1 MSSDNAFFEE
11 LQMDFL
17 NESAFMLEQYEEYM
31 MRLENSKDPSQDL
44 TDIFRVAHSVKGGAA
59 AVGLVELS
67 KFAHVMED
75 LLDLLRS
82 RPQLVSSEIIS
93 LLLKSGDELKKRIA
107 SLQQGDNSPWNTQ
120 ELKTQLIEITEKLS
134 GKKPK
139 HSSETAEIPVKS
151 AHGEIKEPA
160 PDDFF
165 SGVIPVE
172 GSNPGSVAEPAL
184 AVEEDL
190 TNHELLAE
198 LLAQMP
204 PEERENVFDLEPTVV
219 VAGSNT
225 DGIANGNGS
234 AGASVNGTAIDA
246 GIAKVIVAESQSQ
259 TQSQSQS
266 QSESESANGDYS
278 IVPIARDTV
287 NGPIDNGNANA
298 RGNSHGNDISN
309 SNSNGNGNG
318 HSQTAASD
326 YVSQKAISSFEK
338 EERNNTAAVITG
350 DHAGNGNNNNK
361 PASKTLNSIIKV
373 DTGRVDSVL
382 DAVGELVVLKNQLV
396 HDETVRSGVDLRL
409 QGMVDQLDKAV
420 RELYEKTLSI
430 RMTPLKSMFI
440 KIQRI
445 VRDVSLSLDKPVD
458 LQLIGEETEVE
469 RTVFELLGDPL
480 VHIVR
485 NSMDHGVEKKEVR
498 LERGKPVNAKVIV
511 SAKQSGGNVIIE
523 ITDDGGGINR
533 EKVLKKAIE
542 KGFIPENVDPQ
553 SIPDDQVFQYIFQ
566 PGFST
571 ADKISDLSGRGVG
584 LDVVKSN
591 LDKIHG
597 KINIF
602 SKLGQG
608 TTFRLTIPLST
619 AITDGIIVALN
630 GARYILP
637 IHSIREIVRVL
648 PKDYTNI
655 SGAGKVASI
664 RGSLLPVIDVSK
676 TLGCVKGLDVSE
688 ETFTKNQKSLSA
700 RREETMLVIIESITG
715 QMAFPVDDVLG
726 QAQVVVKPIST
737 GQEIPEIAGAAIL
750 GDGRTV
756 LILEPGALVNN
767 AREVAA

>member
-1 MSSDNAFFEE
+1 MSGDNAFFEE

-31 MRLENSKDPSQDL
+31 MRLENSEDPAKDL

-59 AVGLVELS
+59 AVGLTDLS

-82 RPQLVSSEIIS
+82 RPELVNSNAIS
-93 LLLKSGDELKKRIA
+93 LLLQSGDELKNRVS
-107 SLQQGDNSPWNTQ
+107 SLQQGKNLPWDTTALR
-120 ELKTQLIEITEKLS
+120 EQLVALTEELS
-134 GKKPK
+134 GKP
-139 HSSETAEIPVKS
+139 SSHKKEAASASTEEVK
-151 AHGEIKEPA
+151 EQV

-165 SGVIPVE
+165 AATPA
-172 GSNPGSVAEPAL
+172 PAAEATDD
-184 AVEEDL
+184 V
-190 TNHELLAE
+190 TNHDLLAE
-198 LLAQMP
+198 LLAQLS
-204 PEERENVFDLEPTVV
+204 PEDQAEFYAKEEQEKKAAAQAPAQAPVAAQPAPEKPALKV
-219 VAGSNT
+219 VAENSKPAPAKAAPT
-225 DGIANGNGS
+225 EPAASSSGNGGSGKAPAKQTS
-234 AGASVNGTAIDA
+234 A
-246 GIAKVIVAESQSQ
+246 
-259 TQSQSQS
+259 
-266 QSESESANGDYS
+266 
-278 IVPIARDTV
+278 
-287 NGPIDNGNANA
+287 
-298 RGNSHGNDISN
+298 
-309 SNSNGNGNG
+309 
-318 HSQTAASD
+318 
-326 YVSQKAISSFEK
+326 
-338 EERNNTAAVITG
+338 
-350 DHAGNGNNNNK
+350 
-361 PASKTLNSIIKV
+361 IKV

-396 HDETVRSGVDLRL
+396 HDETVRSGVNLRL
-409 QGMVDQLDKAV
+409 EAIVDQLDKAV

-480 VHIVR
+480 VHLVR
-485 NSMDHGVEKKEVR
+485 NSMDHGVEKKETR
-498 LERGKPVNAKVIV
+498 LERGKPVTAKVVV

-523 ITDDGGGINR
+523 ICDDGGGINR
-533 EKVLKKAIE
+533 EKVLAKAIE
-542 KGFIPENVDPQ
+542 RGFVPTGVDPA
-553 SIPDDQVFQYIFQ
+553 SIPDEQVFQYIFQ

-591 LDKIHG
+591 LDKING

-602 SKLGQG
+602 SKAGQG

-619 AITDGIIVALN
+619 AITDGIIVALD

-648 PKDYTNI
+648 PKDYTHI

-664 RGSLLPVIDVSK
+664 RGLLLPVIDVSK
-676 TLGCVKGLDVSE
+676 TLGSINWTLNKKDQQLMAKRE
-688 ETFTKNQKSLSA
+688 NSLSA
-700 RREETMLVIIESITG
+700 RREETMLVIIESMTG

-726 QAQVVVKPIST
+726 QAQVVVKPITT
-737 GQEIPEIAGAAIL
+737 GQNIPEVAGAAIL

-756 LILEPGALVNN
+756 LILEPGALVSNVTKG
-767 AREVAA
+767 REMAA

>member
-31 MRLENSKDPSQDL
+31 MRLENSVDPSKDL

-59 AVGLVELS
+59 AVGLTDLS

-82 RPQLVSSEIIS
+82 RPELVNSNAIS
-93 LLLKSGDELKKRIA
+93 LLLQSGDELKNRIS
-107 SLQQGDNSPWNTQ
+107 SLQQGNNSPWDTTALRDQLVGLTQ
-120 ELKTQLIEITEKLS
+120 ELS
-134 GKKPK
+134 GGTRGTR
-139 HSSETAEIPVKS
+139 H
-151 AHGEIKEPA
+151 HKEEESKEAA

-165 SGVIPVE
+165 AAAPAAE
-172 GSNPGSVAEPAL
+172 NPEPQ
-184 AVEEDL
+184 EDV

-198 LLAQMP
+198 LLAQLS
-204 PEERENVFDLEPTVV
+204 PEDQAEFHAKEAREKSAAPAPASAPALAVVKEAEPQVEAPAKQSKETKP
-219 VAGSNT
+219 AAKAAPAPEASN
-225 DGIANGNGS
+225 GGNG
-234 AGASVNGTAIDA
+234 G
-246 GIAKVIVAESQSQ
+246 
-259 TQSQSQS
+259 
-266 QSESESANGDYS
+266 
-278 IVPIARDTV
+278 
-287 NGPIDNGNANA
+287 
-298 RGNSHGNDISN
+298 
-309 SNSNGNGNG
+309 
-318 HSQTAASD
+318 
-326 YVSQKAISSFEK
+326 
-338 EERNNTAAVITG
+338 
-350 DHAGNGNNNNK
+350 NK
-361 PASKTLNSIIKV
+361 PAKQTGVIKV

-396 HDETVRSGVDLRL
+396 HDETVRSGENLRL
-409 QGMVDQLDKAV
+409 EAIVDQLDKAV

-458 LQLIGEETEVE
+458 LQLVGEETEVE

-480 VHIVR
+480 VHLVR
-485 NSMDHGVEKKEVR
+485 NSMDHGVEKREVR
-498 LERGKPVNAKVIV
+498 LERGKPVTAKVVV

-533 EKVLKKAIE
+533 EKVLAKAIE
-542 KGFIPENVDPQ
+542 RGFVPAGVDPTT
-553 SIPDDQVFQYIFQ
+553 IPDESVFQYIFQ

-591 LDKIHG
+591 LDKING

-602 SKLGQG
+602 SKAGQG

-619 AITDGIIVALN
+619 AITDGIIVALD

-637 IHSIREIVRVL
+637 IHSIREIVRVQ
-648 PKDYTNI
+648 PKDYTHI

-664 RGSLLPVIDVSK
+664 RGHLLPVIDVSR
-676 TLGCVKGLDVSE
+676 TLGTINWTLNKKDQQLMAKKE
-688 ETFTKNQKSLSA
+688 NSLSA
-700 RREETMLVIIESITG
+700 RREETMLVIIESMTG

-726 QAQVVVKPIST
+726 QAQVVVKPITT
-737 GQEIPEIAGAAIL
+737 GHDIPEVAGAAIL

-767 AREVAA
+767 VMKGHEVAA

>member
-1 MSSDNAFFEE
+1 MSGDNAFFEE

-31 MRLENSKDPSQDL
+31 MRLENSHERAKDL

-59 AVGLVELS
+59 AVGLTDLS

-82 RPQLVSSEIIS
+82 HPDLVNSDVIS
-93 LLLKSGDELKKRIA
+93 LLLRSGDELKNRI
-107 SLQQGDNSPWNTQ
+107 SCLQQGKNDFWDTKA
-120 ELKTQLIEITEKLS
+120 LVLQLIEITEKLS
-134 GKKPK
+134 GKKSSHSNVLQNASLRTEPK
-139 HSSETAEIPVKS
+139 ES
-151 AHGEIKEPA
+151 A

-165 SGVIPVE
+165 KNV
-172 GSNPGSVAEPAL
+172 GSESAQNNTVQDD
-184 AVEEDL
+184 V

-198 LLAQMP
+198 LLAQMK
-204 PEERENVFDLEPTVV
+204 PEDRAEFAAKETQIKSINPEQNNNVPLSGSGGSTESSTNSNLKIVPANS
-219 VAGSNT
+219 AGEATKVSADASNNNS
-225 DGIANGNGS
+225 GGGNGS
-234 AGASVNGTAIDA
+234 N
-246 GIAKVIVAESQSQ
+246 K
-259 TQSQSQS
+259 
-266 QSESESANGDYS
+266 
-278 IVPIARDTV
+278 
-287 NGPIDNGNANA
+287 
-298 RGNSHGNDISN
+298 
-309 SNSNGNGNG
+309 
-318 HSQTAASD
+318 TAA
-326 YVSQKAISSFEK
+326 KAQ
-338 EERNNTAAVITG
+338 
-350 DHAGNGNNNNK
+350 
-361 PASKTLNSIIKV
+361 NSTIKV

-396 HDETVRSGVDLRL
+396 HDETVRSGVNLRL
-409 QGMVDQLDKAV
+409 EAIVDQLDKAV

-458 LQLIGEETEVE
+458 LELIGEETEVE

-480 VHIVR
+480 VHLVR
-485 NSMDHGVEKKEVR
+485 NSMDHGIEKKEIRVQ
-498 LERGKPVNAKVIV
+498 RGKPATAKVIV
-511 SAKQSGGNVIIE
+511 SAKQSGGNVIID
-523 ITDDGGGINR
+523 ISDDGGGINR
-533 EKVLKKAIE
+533 EKVLNKAVE
-542 KGFIPENVDPQ
+542 RGFVPTGVDPH
-553 SIPDDQVFQYIFQ
+553 SIPDEQVFQYIFQ

-602 SKLGQG
+602 SKAGHG

-619 AITDGIIVALN
+619 AITDGIIVALD

-664 RGSLLPVIDVSK
+664 RGSLLPVIDISK
-676 TLGCVKGLDVSE
+676 TLGTINWSLNTRDEKLVQRKE
-688 ETFTKNQKSLSA
+688 NSLSV
-700 RREETMLVIIESITG
+700 RREETMLVIIESMTG

-726 QAQVVVKPIST
+726 QAQVVVKPLTT
-737 GQEIPEIAGAAIL
+737 GQDIPEIAGAAIL

-756 LILEPGALVNN
+756 LILEPGAIVNHVTKG
-767 AREVAA
+767 REIAA

>member
-1 MSSDNAFFEE
+1 MSGDNAFFEE

-31 MRLENSKDPSQDL
+31 MRLENSQEPARDL

-59 AVGLVELS
+59 AVGLTDLS

-82 RPQLVSSEIIS
+82 RPQLVNSNVIS
-93 LLLKSGDELKKRIA
+93 LLLQSGDELRNRISA
-107 SLQQGDNSPWNTQ
+107 LQQGQGGPWDTSA
-120 ELKTQLIEITEKLS
+120 LVAQLIAITEQLS
-134 GKKPK
+134 GKSSRHSVEATVPSSTDEPK
-139 HSSETAEIPVKS
+139 TA
-151 AHGEIKEPA
+151 A

-165 SGVIPVE
+165 
-172 GSNPGSVAEPAL
+172 AEVVSTTEKMSTTAESSDD
-184 AVEEDL
+184 V

-198 LLAQMP
+198 LLAQLS
-204 PEERENVFDLEPTVV
+204 PEDQAEFHAKEEAAKQAPVSTSEP
-219 VAGSNT
+219 
-225 DGIANGNGS
+225 
-234 AGASVNGTAIDA
+234 
-246 GIAKVIVAESQSQ
+246 
-259 TQSQSQS
+259 
-266 QSESESANGDYS
+266 
-278 IVPIARDTV
+278 R
-287 NGPIDNGNANA
+287 
-298 RGNSHGNDISN
+298 
-309 SNSNGNGNG
+309 
-318 HSQTAASD
+318 TAAP
-326 YVSQKAISSFEK
+326 VLQVVK
-338 EERNNTAAVITG
+338 EEAPTPI
-350 DHAGNGNNNNK
+350 
-361 PASKTLNSIIKV
+361 PASKAAPAPAVSAQPASGGGGGGGNKTAAKNTNSTIKV

-396 HDETVRSGVDLRL
+396 HDETVRSGVNLRL
-409 QGMVDQLDKAV
+409 EAIVDQLDKAV

-480 VHIVR
+480 VHLVR

-498 LERGKPVNAKVIV
+498 QERGKPLTAKVVV

-523 ITDDGGGINR
+523 IIDDGGGINR
-533 EKVLKKAIE
+533 EKVLSKAIDR
-542 KGFIPENVDPQ
+542 GFVPAGVDP
-553 SIPDDQVFQYIFQ
+553 STIPDEQVFQFIFY

-571 ADKISDLSGRGVG
+571 AEKISDLSGRGVG

-591 LDKIHG
+591 LDKING

-602 SKLGQG
+602 SKAGQG

-619 AITDGIIVALN
+619 AITDGIIVALD

-648 PKDYTNI
+648 PQDYTQI

-664 RGSLLPVIDVSK
+664 RGHLLPVIDVSK
-676 TLGCVKGLDVSE
+676 TLGSINWTLNKRDGQLTQRRE
-688 ETFTKNQKSLSA
+688 NSLSA
-700 RREETMLVIIESITG
+700 RREETMLVIIESMTG

-726 QAQVVVKPIST
+726 QAQVVVKPITT
-737 GQEIPEIAGAAIL
+737 GQDIPEVAGAAIL

-756 LILEPGALVNN
+756 LILEPGALVSNVVKG
-767 AREVAA
+767 REMAA

>member
-1 MSSDNAFFEE
+1 MSGDNAFFEE

-17 NESAFMLEQYEEYM
+17 NESAFMLEQYEESM
-31 MRLENSKDPSQDL
+31 MKLENSVDPAKDL

-59 AVGLVELS
+59 AVGLTDLS

-82 RPQLVSSEIIS
+82 RPELVNSNAIS
-93 LLLKSGDELKKRIA
+93 LLLQSGDELKNRIG
-107 SLQQGDNSPWNTQ
+107 SLQQGKNNPWDTSA
-120 ELKTQLIEITEKLS
+120 LVAQLVQLTEELS
-134 GKKPK
+134 GKP
-139 HSSETAEIPVKS
+139 SSHHKEVS
-151 AHGEIKEPA
+151 ASVEDGSKEQA

-165 SGVIPVE
+165 ATAVS
-172 GSNPGSVAEPAL
+172 AEAPA
-184 AVEEDL
+184 AESSDDV

-198 LLAQMP
+198 LLSQLS
-204 PEERENVFDLEPTVV
+204 PEDQAEFRAKEAEDQAKKVASIPVAASTPKPAPELKIVESKTETPKSSPAVTAKAPT
-219 VAGSNT
+219 ST
-225 DGIANGNGS
+225 ENGNGS
-234 AGASVNGTAIDA
+234 GGPNKA
-246 GIAKVIVAESQSQ
+246 AKP
-259 TQSQSQS
+259 T
-266 QSESESANGDYS
+266 SA
-278 IVPIARDTV
+278 
-287 NGPIDNGNANA
+287 
-298 RGNSHGNDISN
+298 
-309 SNSNGNGNG
+309 
-318 HSQTAASD
+318 
-326 YVSQKAISSFEK
+326 
-338 EERNNTAAVITG
+338 
-350 DHAGNGNNNNK
+350 
-361 PASKTLNSIIKV
+361 IKV

-396 HDETVRSGVDLRL
+396 HDETVRSGVNLRL
-409 QGMVDQLDKAV
+409 EGIVDQLDKAV

-458 LQLIGEETEVE
+458 LQLVGEETEVE

-480 VHIVR
+480 VHLVR

-498 LERGKPVNAKVIV
+498 LERGKPVTAKVVV
-511 SAKQSGGNVIIE
+511 SAKQSGGNVVIE
-523 ITDDGGGINR
+523 IRDDGGGINR
-533 EKVLKKAIE
+533 EKVLGKAIE
-542 KGFIPENVDPQ
+542 RGLVPSGVDPS
-553 SIPDDQVFQYIFQ
+553 SIPDEQVFQYIFQ

-591 LDKIHG
+591 LDKING

-602 SKLGQG
+602 SKQGQG

-619 AITDGIIVALN
+619 AITDGIIVALD

-648 PKDYTNI
+648 PKDYTQV

-664 RGSLLPVIDVSK
+664 RGLLLPVIDVTK
-676 TLGCVKGLDVSE
+676 TLGTINWALNKRDEQLMAKRE
-688 ETFTKNQKSLSA
+688 NSLSA
-700 RREETMLVIIESITG
+700 RREETMLVIIESMTG

-726 QAQVVVKPIST
+726 QAQVVVKPITT
-737 GQEIPEIAGAAIL
+737 GHDIPEVAGAAIL

-767 AREVAA
+767 VVKGREIAA